1 MIIGSGITIGAGIS
15 ITDDV
20 LPSSIGSTT
29 STTTPTTSGATVS
42 TTNGSPFATPINS
55 YYIASQPSSAP
66 YNYISVPGGT
76 GFAFG
81 TGNFTIEWFQYQS
94 TSTSFPRL
102 FWYTAT
108 AGSNSPTIGVSE
120 EGSSFYLWAGG
131 ANNVGSLGTI
141 LNTWVHF
148 AIVRIGSTITVYRN
162 GTSIGSVSNST
173 NFTDTSSTF
182 YIGSKSGGGLQSEQ
196 FIGSITNFRVCK
208 GVGVY
213 TGSFTTPTS
222 ALGQTQGANPY
233 GGSNTS
239 AITAGQCTLLLN
251 P

>member
-1 MIIGSGITIGAGIS
+1 MIIEGGITIGAGIS

-81 TGNFTIEWFQYQS
+81 TGDFTIEWFQYQS
-94 TSTSFPRL
+94 TSTSFSRL
-102 FWYTAT
+102 FWYGT
-108 AGSNSPTIGVSE
+108 GPSYGVSL
-120 EGSSFYLWAGG
+120 EGSFYFWGPNAQ
-131 ANNVGSLGTI
+131 NVGSAGTI
-141 LNTWVHF
+141 LSTWVHF
-148 AIVRIGSTITVYRN
+148 AVVRISGVVKVYRN
-162 GTSIGSVSNST
+162 GTSIGSINNVSNFS
-173 NFTDTSSTF
+173 DTSSTF
-182 YIGSKSGGGLQSEQ
+182 YIGSKAGTGLQSEQ

-213 TGSFTTPTS
+213 TGNFTTPTS